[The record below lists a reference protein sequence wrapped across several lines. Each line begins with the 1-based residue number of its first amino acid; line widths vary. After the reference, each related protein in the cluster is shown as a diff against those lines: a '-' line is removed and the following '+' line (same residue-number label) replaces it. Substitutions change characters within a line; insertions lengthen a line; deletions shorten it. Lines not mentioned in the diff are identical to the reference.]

1 MPARFPL
8 CARAGPFT
16 ETGAGRSGR
25 LTATQPKNGGRNRS
39 TAPRSSPRVRAGRA
53 ANTTFFACGW
63 WNALVC
69 SSRVVRYE
77 DVVADIET
85 QARRIIACCGLR
97 WHDNCLSFH
106 KTDRPVCTA
115 SATQVR
121 QPIYSSAVGRSR
133 VDEQSLPRGR
143 NRGRCDRRRRRVSGS
158 GRRRRAS
165 TSISFGIGAAMTKTM
180 SASRIRLTR
189 AANEFLSTKRSVQ
202 SAGIAVSTVALMCG

>member
-16 ETGAGRSGR
+16 ETSAGRSGR

-69 SSRVVRYE
+69 SSRIVRYE

-85 QARRIIACCGLR
+85 EARRIIAYCGLP

-115 SATQVR
+115 SVTQVR
-121 QPIYSSAVGRSR
+121 QPIYNSAVGRSR
-133 VDEQSLPRGR
+133 VDEQSL
-143 NRGRCDRRRRRVSGS
+143 
-158 GRRRRAS
+158 RAAE
-165 TSISFGIGAAMTKTM
+165 IEVDAIDAGAEFLDQGGGAAPRPAFP
-180 SASRIRLTR
+180 SAS
-189 AANEFLSTKRSVQ
+189 APP
-202 SAGIAVSTVALMCG
+202 